1 MIRDAL
7 VLTHR
12 GLIHWRRNPMV
23 LVSGLTYPIVMVGLF
38 GLILGSAMVV
48 PGGGEYAEFLMPGM
62 FAQAMANGLLTTS
75 VIVATDA
82 RRGVTDRVRTS
93 PVSPASVVLGRSVT
107 DLVNSVFELIVL
119 VACGL
124 AIGWTAHGSLP
135 AALTAIGLLLLLRWA
150 MVWLGIYLGLSLT
163 PEAAGMGW
171 MVLLPLT
178 MLANTFVA
186 PEQLPAWLGVLA
198 EWNPLSATVSACREL
213 FGNPGADGKVL
224 PAVLWPLLII
234 GVFAPLSVRRFT
246 RLS

>member
-12 GLIHWRRNPMV
+12 GLVHWRRNPMV
-23 LVSGLTYPIVMVGLF
+23 LVGGLAYPIVMVGLF
-38 GLILGSAMVV
+38 GLVLGSAMVV
-48 PGGGEYAEFLMPGM
+48 PGGDYAEFLMPGL

-93 PVSPASVVLGRSVT
+93 PVSPVSVVLGRSVT
-107 DLVNSVFELIVL
+107 DLVNSVFELAVL
-119 VACGL
+119 VACGF
-124 AIGWTAHGSLP
+124 AIGWSVHSAPG
-135 AALTAIGLLLLLRWA
+135 AVAAIGLLLLLRWA

-198 EWNPLSATVSACREL
+198 EWNPLSATVSACRTL
-213 FGNPGADGKVL
+213 FGNPGADGRIAL
-224 PAVLWPLLII
+224 AVVWPVLII
-234 GVFAPLSVRRFT
+234 AVFAPLSVRRFA
-246 RLS
+246 RRS